1 MVPVFIAVGLGLS
14 LATLLSGC
22 EAPSPHDQPTPPNSS
37 DPNELPLVEGSER
50 SRAIYRQILQIGV
63 PSERLDQGYYVSRFT
78 GSLQTTGEGMVT
90 GEGDGTLHS
99 VEVYL
104 GAIDLAEA
112 TPEELRYEGVLQSIF
127 TDRHTRLDFALALTH
142 SPHHRARRLATAE
155 NILENLTQN
164 YTNQPYF
171 WLKLADIQQ
180 MQNNEEG
187 AEASYRSALHLQEG
201 SRSYATLMRLVN
213 LLERQGR
220 QREAEILQTRA
231 WGLENSQN

>member
-1 MVPVFIAVGLGLS
+1 MVPVLMAVGLGLS

-22 EAPSPHDQPTPPNSS
+22 EASSSPDRSNPPNFS
-37 DPNELPLVEGSER
+37 DPNRLPLVPDSVR
-50 SRAIYRQILQIGV
+50 SRGVYRQILQGGI
-63 PSERLDQGYYVSRFT
+63 PSERLDRGYYVSRFT
-78 GSLQTTGEGMVT
+78 GSFQTTGQAMVT
-90 GEGDGTLHS
+90 GERDGTLHS

-112 TPEELRYEGVLQSIF
+112 NPEELHYEGILQSIYA
-127 TDRHTRLDFALALTH
+127 DRHTRLDFALALTH
-142 SPHHRARRLATAE
+142 SPHHREQRLSTAE
-155 NILENLTQN
+155 NIMGELTQN

-171 WLKLADIQQ
+171 WLILADIQQ
-180 MQNNEEG
+180 MQNNEQE

-220 QREAEILQTRA
+220 HREAEVLQNRA
-231 WGLENSQN
+231 WELESSQD